1 METFNQHVRETRI
14 KWFDIPT
21 DERAE
26 LISSLARMDP
36 TAVAKLKMVGR
47 TYVNRGKTT
56 DRFLE
61 DFYAVVDDWLGE
73 IRSKESGILVYKKV
87 AAITYAKEMAI

>member
-1 METFNQHVRETRI
+1 
-14 KWFDIPT
+14 
-21 DERAE
+21 
-26 LISSLARMDP
+26 MDP

-87 AAITYAKEMAI
+87 AAITYAREMAI